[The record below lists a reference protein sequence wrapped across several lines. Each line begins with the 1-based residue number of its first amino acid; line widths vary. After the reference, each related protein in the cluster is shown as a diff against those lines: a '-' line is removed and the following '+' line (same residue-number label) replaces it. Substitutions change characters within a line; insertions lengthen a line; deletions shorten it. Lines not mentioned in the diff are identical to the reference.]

1 MRWIRNGLLRATC
14 FALSLKWL
22 LEILL
27 QTTHTHL
34 DSDLDSESRQQYF
47 SKLKLK
53 TGKQLPD
60 PLAIKECWNN
70 DISNLPNLSWRDVTE
85 YLIDSPSVF
94 TKESLKAYKSL
105 EAYDYFT
112 CGHVQD
118 CYYHPITNE
127 SEFCYIKSEVCSNI
141 FKKH

>member
-1 MRWIRNGLLRATC
+1 MAARESSSNYTA
-14 FALSLKWL
+14 
-22 LEILL
+22 
-27 QTTHTHL
+27 H
-34 DSDLDSESRQQYF
+34 LDSESRKQYF
-47 SKLKLK
+47 SKLTLK

-112 CGHVQD
+112 CGHVQE

-127 SEFCYIKSEVCSNI
+127 SEFCYIKSELLVYVSTFPKSI
-141 FKKH
+141 KLLIAF